1 MRKFA
6 VAIIMILAGSSA
18 SVVNL
23 PARAHDY
30 WSNGH
35 RVDPITKNLCC
46 SGADTKELDPKLVKA
61 EQGGFRLMDTNEFIP
76 SSVSNPRRTTPSGS
90 PAGAAP
96 ANASSTHHPFR
107 LSFFQRQDAPPFS
120 RDAGGGAPCAARG

>member
-76 SSVSNPRRTTPSGS
+76 FERVQPSPDNAIWVSRWGCTSKCFFYPSS
-90 PAGAAP
+90 
-96 ANASSTHHPFR
+96 F
-107 LSFFQRQDAPPFS
+107 
-120 RDAGGGAPCAARG
+120 